1 MQKPKPKLSATKKC
15 DIKVIICTH
24 DRMPLLRQ
32 TLDALQRAEPPQNT
46 HVEILVVA
54 NACSQVTL
62 TELTEAQGCWSSA
75 QVSLHLIEV
84 PKAGKS
90 HALNEALSRLDARY
104 ACFIDDDQIVE
115 PDFFCALVDAI
126 SRRPDHAMFCG
137 WMLPAWDGS
146 EPSWVHRRDEY
157 MIPIRPF
164 PEYDMGNVERDIT
177 PEMKLPSGG
186 NIVMRHDV
194 IASTGLFSVVLGPTG
209 HNLLGGED
217 HDYIRRALSQG
228 YRLLYVPTLKQRHLL
243 EHERMTTRYMMRK
256 CFLRS
261 YSSVIVHDDAD
272 GFRALP
278 SMLRKGFF
286 HGVRAMLSRH
296 RDQRFYWLMR
306 LAATAGEL
314 RGQFHI
320 GVRS

>member
-1 MQKPKPKLSATKKC
+1 MHATKNC

-32 TLDALQRAEPPQNT
+32 TLDALQRTEPPQNT
-46 HVEILVVA
+46 RVEILVVA
-54 NACSQVTL
+54 NAWSQATL
-62 TELTEAQGCWSSA
+62 TELTDVQRGWTSS
-75 QVSLHLIEV
+75 QLPLHLVEV

-90 HALNEALSRLDARY
+90 HALNEALSHLDASH

-115 PDFFCALVDAI
+115 PDFFCSLVDAI
-126 SRRPDHAMFCG
+126 SRRPDHAMLCG

-146 EPSWVHRRDEY
+146 EPSWVHRQDEY
-157 MIPIRPF
+157 MIPVRPF
-164 PEYDMGNVERDIT
+164 PEYDMGNAERDVT
-177 PEMKLPSGG
+177 REMKLPSGG

-194 IASTGLFSVVLGPTG
+194 IASTGLFSVTLGPTG

-217 HDYIRRALSQG
+217 HDYIRRALDQG
-228 YRLLYVPTLKQRHLL
+228 YRLLYVPSVRQRHLL
-243 EHERMTTRYMMRK
+243 EPERMTTRYMMRK

-261 YSSVIVHDDAD
+261 YSSVIIHTEVC

-278 SMLRKGFF
+278 SMLRKGFS
-286 HGVRAMLSRH
+286 HGVRALLSRH

-314 RGQFHI
+314 RGQFRT
-320 GVRS
+320 GARS